1 MADNFLI
8 AESASGKNFRTVEDS
23 SSRHWVPGPVSFATG
38 ATTFTIPVA
47 AQLTDAMSRP
57 TTLVHGAATLGYNGT
72 TLDLMRGDTTYGLDV
87 DVTRVSGTVAVSNAG
102 TFAVQ
107 VDGSALTSL
116 QLLDDVVATDGSA
129 ITAKGFAVAG
139 TDGTNAQ
146 IISVTSAGLVN
157 IADGG
162 GSITV
167 DGTVAATQSGNWTV
181 RNADGAGNA
190 LTSATRGSEQA
201 LSVQIVDASGNQVAS
216 FGGGTQY
223 AEDAVHSTGATGT
236 LALVVRSDTA
246 ASTAGTDGDYAALI
260 TDANGRL
267 HVNVGNTVTVAS
279 HAVTNA
285 GTFAVQVDGAALTAL
300 QLLDDAVNTDGS
312 AVGTKG
318 YAIGGTDG
326 TNFQIASLTSAGL
339 VNVADG
345 SGSLTVDNGGTFA
358 VQVDGTA
365 LTRLTDIET
374 NTDSCAV
381 VGNGAAATA
390 QRVTIAN
397 DSTGILAG
405 VTTVTTVTTCSTLT
419 GSGVAHDAADSGNPH
434 KIGVKASTSLSGLTL
449 VANSDRTDLYGS
461 EDGVIYTRSIPA
473 HPADYIDATPTTI
486 TSSTSDTSCVSAG
499 GAGVRVYIT
508 GVIVTNSSATN
519 TRVSLKDGS
528 GGTVKA
534 ILPAGKD
541 YGGVAIK
548 FDPPLRG
555 SANTA
560 WHAACADSVASVYV
574 TLTGYKSKV

>member
-23 SSRHWVPGPVSFATG
+23 SSRHWVPGVVAFATSATAFTVPVS
-38 ATTFTIPVA
+38 
-47 AQLTDAMSRP
+47 AQLADGMSRP
-57 TTLVHGAATLGYNGT
+57 TTLVHGAATLCYNGT
-72 TLDLMRGDTTYGLDV
+72 TLDLVRGDTTYGLDV

-107 VDGSALTSL
+107 VDGAALTSL
-116 QLLDDVVATDGSA
+116 QLIDDAVNTDGSA
-129 ITAKGFAVAG
+129 VGTKGFMVGG
-139 TDGTNAQ
+139 TDGTNFQ
-146 IISVTSAGLVN
+146 QISVTSGGLVN

-162 GSITV
+162 GSLTV
-167 DGTVAATQSGNWTV
+167 DGTVAATQSGTWSV
-181 RNADGAGNA
+181 RAQDGSGNA

-201 LSVQIVDASGNQVAS
+201 LSVQLVDGSGNQVTS

-223 AEDAVHSTGATGT
+223 SEDAAHSTGATGT
-236 LALVVRSDTA
+236 LALVVRADTA

-285 GTFAVQVDGAALTAL
+285 GTFAVQVDGSALTAL

-326 TNFQIASLTSAGL
+326 TNFQTISVTSAGL
-339 VNVADG
+339 VNIADG
-345 SGSLTVDNGGTFA
+345 SGSITVDNGGTFV
-358 VQVDGTA
+358 VQIDGTA

-374 NTDSCAV
+374 NTDSGAV
-381 VGNGAAATA
+381 VGNGTAAAA

-434 KIGVKASTSLSGLTL
+434 KIGAKAETSLSGITL
-449 VANSDRTDLYGS
+449 VADGDRTDLYAGV
-461 EDGVIYTRSIPA
+461 DGVLITRPHCNLEDIVSGNASNTDGTSTSVISA
-473 HPADYIDATPTTI
+473 AGSGVKMYLTSATI
-486 TSSTSDTSCVSAG
+486 TNT
-499 GAGVRVYIT
+499 
-508 GVIVTNSSATN
+508 SATD
-519 TRVSLKDGS
+519 TYCELKSGSTVRWTVS
-528 GGTVKA
+528 V
-534 ILPAGKD
+534 PAN
-541 YGGVAIK
+541 GGVVISFPVPLPPNAANEAWN
-548 FDPPLRG
+548 FDMG
-555 SANTA
+555 AAVTTA
-560 WHAACADSVASVYV
+560 YCSLV
-574 TLTGYKSKV
+574 GFKSKV

>member
-23 SSRHWVPGPVSFATG
+23 SSRHWVPGVVAFATSATAFTVPVS
-38 ATTFTIPVA
+38 
-47 AQLTDAMSRP
+47 AQLADGMSRP

-116 QLLDDVVATDGSA
+116 QLLDDSVATAGSA
-129 ITAKGFAVAG
+129 ITTKGFAVVG
-139 TDGTNAQ
+139 TDGTNAR
-146 IISVTSAGLVN
+146 IVSVTSSGLVN

-162 GSITV
+162 GSVTV

-201 LSVQIVDASGNQVAS
+201 LSVQLVDGSGNQVTS

-223 AEDAVHSTGATGT
+223 NEDAAHSTGATGT
-236 LALVVRSDTA
+236 LALVVRADTA

-267 HVNVGNTVTVAS
+267 HVNVGNTVTVTGSGGTFPVTDSGGSLTVDAPVGTPVFVRLSDGSAAITTLPVSLASVPS

-285 GTFAVQVDGAALTAL
+285 GTFAVQVDG
-300 QLLDDAVNTDGS
+300 G
-312 AVGTKG
+312 
-318 YAIGGTDG
+318 
-326 TNFQIASLTSAGL
+326 
-339 VNVADG
+339 
-345 SGSLTVDNGGTFA
+345 
-358 VQVDGTA
+358 A

-374 NTDSCAV
+374 NTDSGAV

-434 KIGVKASTSLSGLTL
+434 KIGAKAETALSGITL
-449 VANSDRTDLYGS
+449 VADGDRTDLYAS
-461 EDGVIYTRSIPA
+461 EDGVIYTRAIPA
-473 HPADYIDATPTTI
+473 HPADYIDETPTTI

-560 WHAACADSVASVYV
+560 WHAACADSVASVYI